1 MPYYAPVSMTGLT
14 RYTTIEET
22 ATLQQDTPM
31 EDFAYHFYKTRYD
44 RLKGILQRDFDTLRK
59 SALECILDSM
69 NRNVV
74 ALPKLRLANK
84 MPMAWSMNWFRLRDD
99 KNKMFVLSKEQKEQI
114 IDDFHVLR
122 QSYPFLAEMYI
133 FQGEDKD
140 MLLVAM
146 SLMMED

>member
-1 MPYYAPVSMTGLT
+1 MPYYSPVNMLGPT

-22 ATLQQDTPM
+22 ATLQQDTPL

-44 RLKGILQRDFDTLRK
+44 RLKGVLMSSHDVLRK
-59 SALECILDSM
+59 AVLTCILESM
-69 NRNVV
+69 ERNLT

-84 MPMAWSMNWFRLRDD
+84 MPMAWSMNWFRLRDSQ
-99 KNKMFVLSKEQKEQI
+99 NKVFVLTKDQKEEI

-122 QSYPFLAEMYI
+122 QTYPFLARMFV

-146 SLMMED
+146 SLELEN